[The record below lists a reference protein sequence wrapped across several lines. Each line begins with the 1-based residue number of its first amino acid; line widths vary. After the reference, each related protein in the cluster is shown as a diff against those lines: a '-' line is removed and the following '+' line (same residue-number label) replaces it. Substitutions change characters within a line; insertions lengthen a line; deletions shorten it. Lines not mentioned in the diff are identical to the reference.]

1 MEKSMKLVMR
11 FLVGT
16 SPLLAIFLFGG
27 NVLSAEEPAPTACGP
42 NYTYAQ
48 HLVDETLAKHPGLT
62 ALVIHMTPPGSV
74 DNMVIASNIWLTGDK
89 SDDDD
94 VGVFTSGKTM
104 TEMNKAGTKFE
115 VQGVLNNM
123 EGMPIGS
130 AATVF
135 PYKAGVDKAAL
146 VQEAAAIRAE
156 LSRRILDPQ
165 NIMEAYS
172 YDPQI
177 PSRTYAQ
184 KLVDQSLSANADVLI
199 LVIHAMPPNR
209 KSDVI
214 LGSNIGRIGKKSDE
228 EDAAAS
234 KTGEGLV
241 KLGDS
246 KSRYEVI
253 LPLKDAGGQLIGSL
267 TVALRADTGTTETQ
281 AKVRAEQVR
290 DAISSHIDARTALF
304 EPVR

>member
-1 MEKSMKLVMR
+1 MKLVMR

-16 SPLLAIFLFGG
+16 SLLHAMLLFG
-27 NVLSAEEPAPTACGP
+27 VALLPAEEPASAACAP

-48 HLVDETLAKHPGLT
+48 HLVDEALAEHPGLT
-62 ALVIHMTPPGSV
+62 ALVLHMTPPGSA
-74 DNMVIASNIWLTGDK
+74 DNVVIASNIWLTGDK

-115 VQGVLNNM
+115 VQGVLTNVD
-123 EGMPIGS
+123 GMPIGS

-135 PYKAGVDKAAL
+135 PYHVGVDKAAL
-146 VQEAAAIRAE
+146 VQQAAAIRAE
-156 LSRRILDPQ
+156 LSKRILDPQ
-165 NIMEAYS
+165 NIMEAYPF
-172 YDPQI
+172 DPQI

-184 KLVDQSLSANADVLI
+184 KLVDQSLSANPDVLV

-209 KSDVI
+209 KSNVI

-228 EDAAAS
+228 EDTAAS

-246 KSRYEVI
+246 KTRYEVI
-253 LPLKDAGGQLIGSL
+253 LPLKDSGGELIGSL
-267 TVALRADTGTTETQ
+267 TVALRADTNTTETK
-281 AKVRAEQVR
+281 AKARAEKVR
-290 DAISSHIDARTALF
+290 DALSSHISDRAALF
-304 EPVR
+304 DPVR